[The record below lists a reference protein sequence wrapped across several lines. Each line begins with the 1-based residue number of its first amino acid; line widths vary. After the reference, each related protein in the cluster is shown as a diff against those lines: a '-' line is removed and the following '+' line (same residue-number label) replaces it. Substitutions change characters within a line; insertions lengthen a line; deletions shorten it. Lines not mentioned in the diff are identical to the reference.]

1 MPDFIDETSER
12 EEAVCQ
18 ATIASRVRYT
28 GVSAVRCVECNEPI
42 PEGRR
47 VAVPGVKLC
56 VECAS

>member
-12 EEAVCQ
+12 EEAVYQ
-18 ATIASRVRYT
+18 ATITTRVRYT
-28 GVSAVRCVECNEPI
+28 GISAAWCAKCSVPI